1 MSREAR
7 VTSPAAGSASVT
19 VAGRAGA
26 TQELSRVSG
35 GVGFNWLMAV
45 LSAVFVGG
53 IFLDGWAHTHGRVD
67 QSFFTPWHAV
77 FYAGYAAV
85 ASALV
90 TSLLRSHAR
99 GYPWERAL
107 PPGYGLSLLGA
118 LIFAVGGAGDLI
130 WHTLFGIEAGVE
142 ALLSPTHLALAL
154 GLGLIASGP
163 VRAAW
168 QRPELVSGWAAQ
180 GPMLLALTV
189 TLSILTFFTEY
200 AHPLVYPAA
209 GGGHPYGGSEG
220 LGVASILLQ
229 TVVLMGTILLVVR
242 FGTLPAGALA
252 LMVTLNAAA
261 MGFLTFHGT
270 YPVALVIAAG
280 AGGLSADL
288 LRARLRPVPGRP
300 AAWRLFAFIVPA
312 VFYFCYFFAL
322 RVTEGI
328 AWSVHLWTGSIMLA
342 GLTGWLLSYLV
353 LPSRSSEVAHG
364 GLGEA
369 R

>member
-1 MSREAR
+1 MQREAR
-7 VTSPAAGSASVT
+7 VTSPAARETSVT
-19 VAGRAGA
+19 VAGREGA
-26 TQELSRVSG
+26 TQELSRVWG
-35 GVGFNWLMAV
+35 GVGFDWVMAV

-53 IFLDGWAHTHGRVD
+53 LFLDGWAHTHGRLD

-85 ASALV
+85 AAALV
-90 TSLLRSHAR
+90 ALLLRNHAR

-118 LIFAVGGAGDLI
+118 LVFALGGAGDLI

-168 QRPELVSGWAAQ
+168 HRPEPVSGWAGQ
-180 GPMLLALTV
+180 EPMLLALTV

-200 AHPLVYPAA
+200 AHPIVYAAA
-209 GGGHPYGGSEG
+209 GAGHPYGGSEG

-229 TVVLMGTILLVVR
+229 TVMLMGTILLVVR
-242 FGTLPAGALA
+242 FGTLPAGALT

-261 MGFLTFHGT
+261 MGLLTFHGA
-270 YPVALVIAAG
+270 YPMTLVIAAG
-280 AGGLSADL
+280 ASGLLADL
-288 LRARLRPVPGRP
+288 LRARLRPMAGRP
-300 AAWRLFAFIVPA
+300 AAWRLFAFVVPA
-312 VFYFCYFFAL
+312 VFYFCYFLGL

-328 AWSVHLWTGSIMLA
+328 AWSVHLWAGSIMLA

-353 LPSRSSEVAHG
+353 LPSRSSEVSRG
-364 GLGEA
+364 GVGEA

>member
-1 MSREAR
+1 MSREGR
-7 VTSPAAGSASVT
+7 VVSPAAGNASVT

-26 TQELSRVSG
+26 TQALSRVSG
-35 GVGFNWLMAV
+35 GIGFDWVMAV

-53 IFLDGWAHTHGRVD
+53 LFLDGWAHTHGRVD

-85 ASALV
+85 VAALV

-118 LIFAVGGAGDLI
+118 FIFAVGGAGDLI

-168 QRPELVSGWAAQ
+168 RRPELVSGWAGQ

-189 TLSILTFFTEY
+189 TLSVLTFFTEY

-209 GGGHPYGGSEG
+209 GAGHPYGGSEG

-229 TVVLMGTILLVVR
+229 TVVLMGTILLVAR
-242 FGTLPAGALA
+242 FGTLPAGALT
-252 LMVTLNAAA
+252 LMITLNAAA
-261 MGFLTFHGT
+261 MGFLTFHGA
-270 YPVALVIAAG
+270 YPVTLVIAAG
-280 AGGLSADL
+280 AGGLLADL
-288 LRARLRPVPGRP
+288 LRTRVRPTPGRP
-300 AAWRLFAFIVPA
+300 AAWRLFAFVVPA
-312 VFYFCYFFAL
+312 VFYFCYFLGL

-328 AWSVHLWTGSIMLA
+328 AWSVQLWTGSIMLA

-353 LPSRSSEVAHG
+353 LPSRSSEVAPG
-364 GLGEA
+364 SLGEA